1 MANTYVDYTAT
12 ASQTDFLF
20 NFDYLEDE
28 HVKVFVDGVEQALTT
43 NFTIDLTSTKKIV
56 LSNPTTPLT
65 GGEIVRVRRIS
76 DPATDLVDF
85 VNGSVLTE
93 SELDRAYLHNR
104 YLAEESAEQNDISL
118 RVKAGADGQFD
129 ALNKKIINVSDPTA
143 DQDAATKN
151 YVDDTVAG
159 IVGGAIPNGSVT
171 YAKLQNAAG
180 NNVLLGND
188 NGADSDIQELSAA
201 EAKTLLGLST
211 VATSGSYNDLSDQP
225 SIGSG
230 TVVSIASGT
239 GLTGGPITTSGTLS
253 LAPIANLR
261 ALGNVSGG
269 SAAPVAIE
277 IKDEDAMTS
286 ASATA
291 LATQQSIKAYV
302 DAQIAANTVSKYYSS
317 WFNNSTGLTNGGTYT
332 FTHDLNT
339 TDVVVEIWMAT
350 SSAGANPQ
358 TVISDRVRGGGSSV
372 DLYHYGA
379 QVNSITTTTLDIQL
393 AATGWQYFDTSGIT
407 VGGSWGTTYTH
418 IKVVVIG

>member
-1 MANTYVDYTAT
+1 MANTFQDYTAT
-12 ASQTDFLF
+12 AGQTDFAF
-20 NFDYLEDE
+20 TFDYLEDE

-56 LSNPTTPLT
+56 LSNPITPLT

-85 VNGSVLTE
+85 QNGSVLTE

-129 ALNKKIINVSDPTA
+129 ALNKKIINVSEPTA

-159 IVGGAIPNGSVT
+159 VVGGAIPDDSVT

-188 NGADSDIQELSAA
+188 NGADSDLQELSAA

-225 SIGSG
+225 AISSG
-230 TVVSIASGT
+230 TVTSVDSGT

-253 LAPIANLR
+253 LASIANLR

-286 ASATA
+286 DSATA

-302 DAQIAANTVSKYYSS
+302 DAQVAASTVSKYSS
-317 WFNNSTGLTNGGTYT
+317 EWVNTDGTTSVGNGATLN
-332 FTHDLNT
+332 FTHDLGT
-339 TDVVVEIWMAT
+339 SEIQVEVWMAT
-350 SSAGANPQ
+350 NSSGSGARKVQFAYVYING
-358 TVISDRVRGGGSSV
+358 TYGADISSV
-372 DLYHYGA
+372 ST
-379 QVNSITTTTLDIQL
+379 NSLTVQLGDDGWINWNTTGTKDE
-393 AATGWQYFDTSGIT
+393 GN
-407 VGGSWGTTYTH
+407 WGTTYTH
-418 IKVVVIG
+418 IKVVAIG

>member
-1 MANTYVDYTAT
+1 MAITYVDYTAD
-12 ASQTDFLF
+12 AGQTEFLF
-20 NFDYLEDE
+20 NFPYLEDE

-85 VNGSVLTE
+85 QNGSVLTE
-93 SELDRAYLHNR
+93 SELDRSYLHNR

-159 IVGGAIPNGSVT
+159 IVGGAIPNDSVT
-171 YAKLQNAAG
+171 YAKLQNATG

-230 TVVSIASGT
+230 TVVSIASGS

-253 LAPIANLR
+253 LASIDNLR

-286 ASATA
+286 DSATA

-302 DAQIAANTVSKYYSS
+302 DDSGSVTAPTGNTV
-317 WFNNSTGLTNGGTYT
+317 
-332 FTHDLNT
+332 
-339 TDVVVEIWMAT
+339 AT
-350 SSAGANPQ
+350 SGTSTLPGGLIIKFGQGSSSSDAEQTFSFPTSFPNNHFS
-358 TVISDRVRGGGSSV
+358 TVISRADADSTVS
-372 DLYHYGA
+372 LHP
-379 QVNSITTTTLDIQL
+379 NSIS
-393 AATGWQYFDTSGIT
+393 TSGFTIDREEGIDGT
-407 VGGSWGTTYTH
+407 VVFNFIS
-418 IKVVVIG
+418 IGN

>member
-1 MANTYVDYTAT
+1 MAITYVDYTAD
-12 ASQTDFLF
+12 AGQTEFLF
-20 NFDYLEDE
+20 NFPYLEDE

-85 VNGSVLTE
+85 QNGSVLTE
-93 SELDRAYLHNR
+93 SELDRSYLHNR

-159 IVGGAIPNGSVT
+159 IVGGAIPNDSVT
-171 YAKLQNAAG
+171 YAKLQNATG

-225 SIGSG
+225 SNG
-230 TVVSIASGT
+230 TVVSIASGS

-253 LAPIANLR
+253 LASIDNLR

-286 ASATA
+286 DSATA

-302 DAQIAANTVSKYYSS
+302 DDSGSVTAPTGNTV
-317 WFNNSTGLTNGGTYT
+317 
-332 FTHDLNT
+332 
-339 TDVVVEIWMAT
+339 AT
-350 SSAGANPQ
+350 SGTSTLPGGLIIKFGQGSSSSDAEQTFSFPTSFPNNHFS
-358 TVISDRVRGGGSSV
+358 TVISRADADSTVS
-372 DLYHYGA
+372 LHP
-379 QVNSITTTTLDIQL
+379 NSIS
-393 AATGWQYFDTSGIT
+393 TSGFTIDREEGIDGT
-407 VGGSWGTTYTH
+407 VVFNFIS
-418 IKVVVIG
+418 IGN

>member
-1 MANTYVDYTAT
+1 MADPRTYFDYPAT
-12 ASQTDFLF
+12 AGQTDFLF

-28 HVKVFVDGVEQALTT
+28 HVKVFVDGVEQTLTT

-56 LSNPTTPLT
+56 LHNPTTTLT

-159 IVGGAIPNGSVT
+159 IVGGAIPNDSVT

-225 SIGSG
+225 AISSG
-230 TVVSIASGT
+230 TVTSVGSGT

-253 LAPIANLR
+253 LASIADLR
-261 ALGNVSGG
+261 VLGNVSGG
-269 SAAPVAIE
+269 SAAPVAVE

-286 ASATA
+286 DSATA

-302 DAQIAANTVSKYYSS
+302 DAQVSASSVSKY
-317 WFNNSTGLTNGGTYT
+317 NSGWQTSFGGTT
-332 FTHDLNT
+332 VANNTSLTITHNLNTTALTVAVYVNSSASDTNAQLVNLQSVTSGVGHTGYSITNFPNSNSFVLSLSSNGYLDLNT
-339 TDVVVEIWMAT
+339 STGN
-350 SSAGANPQ
+350 SSAVSYA
-358 TVISDRVRGGGSSV
+358 S
-372 DLYHYGA
+372 
-379 QVNSITTTTLDIQL
+379 
-393 AATGWQYFDTSGIT
+393 QYL
-407 VGGSWGTTYTH
+407 
-418 IKVVVIG
+418 KVVVIG